1 MLEMR
6 GSRRIEDSVSDQPN
20 AEARSLIGYITR
32 DDAPGFEPA
41 PISRT
46 WMSDMQQSWPHRCL
60 PILIANQSGW
70 EMRNPCAFTA
80 TWMGRDDRM
89 GVTIAPDKPAPG
101 QFLPCSEFGSGIV
114 TWHLPMLFRTPAGY
128 NLLVRGPANY
138 PKDGASPLEGVV
150 ETDWASASFSMS
162 WKLTRRL
169 MPVRFEVDE
178 PICMIVPQR
187 RAELEEFVPELR
199 RIESDENLHS
209 KYEFFLCSR
218 SKLGETQA
226 ETNTNVGDRVPW
238 QGDYARGRH
247 ADGAAGAHD
256 HQTRRRLRP
265 FVEQPSAKRR

>member
-1 MLEMR
+1 MP
-6 GSRRIEDSVSDQPN
+6 GSRRIEDSVSDKPN
-20 AEARSLIGYITR
+20 TQARPLIGFVTR
-32 DDAPGFEPA
+32 DDAPRFGPA
-41 PISRT
+41 PISRA
-46 WMSDMQQSWPHRCL
+46 WMSEMHQGWPNRCL

-89 GVTIAPDKPAPG
+89 GVTIAPDKHATG

-114 TWHLPMLFRTPAGY
+114 TWHLPLLFRTPPGY

-150 ETDWASASFSMS
+150 ETDWASSTFSMS
-162 WKLTRRL
+162 WKLTRKL

-187 RAELEEFVPELR
+187 RAELEEFAPELR
-199 RIESDENLHS
+199 RIESDEDLRS
-209 KYEFFLCSR
+209 KYEFFLRSR
-218 SKLGETQA
+218 SELGRTQA
-226 ETNTNVGDRVPW
+226 ATNTNAGDRVPW

-247 ADGAAGAHD
+247 ADGAAGAQD
-256 HQTRRRLRP
+256 HQTRRHLRP
-265 FVEQPSAKRR
+265 FVEQQPEKR